1 MHIAIYGR
9 LIKKDAL
16 PYLQQMFDELYA
28 RNIEVLI
35 HESYY
40 PHLVNNIQ
48 FKKEPVLF
56 NEKNTALISK
66 IDYMFSVG
74 GDGTL
79 LDTITIVRDTNIPI
93 VGINIGRLGFLANVG
108 KDEIIHTIDALQRG
122 AVTHDA
128 RTLVHLDSNLP
139 DLFDGSPFALN
150 EFTIHKKDSSAMIV
164 IHTYING
171 EFLMSY
177 WADGLIVSTPTG
189 STGYSLSCGGPI
201 IFPSSENF
209 VITPVAPHN
218 LNIRPIIVSDNSVIS
233 FEIEGRSE
241 HFLVTLDSRYESV
254 DASVQLAVRK
264 ENFTIT
270 LIRPNEQHFLD
281 TLRNKL
287 SLGLDQRN

>member
-1 MHIAIYGR
+1 MQVGIYGR
-9 LIKKDAL
+9 LIKKEAL
-16 PYLQQMFDELYA
+16 PSVQQMFDVLYE
-28 RNIEVLI
+28 RKVQFYI
-35 HESYY
+35 HEAYY

-48 FKKEPVLF
+48 FKGEPALF
-56 NEKNTALISK
+56 NTDNHAVIEKL
-66 IDYMFSVG
+66 DYIFSVG

-79 LDTITIVRDTNIPI
+79 LDAVTLVRDTNIPI

-108 KDEIIHTIDALQRG
+108 KEEIVTTIDALDKG
-122 AVTHDA
+122 AFTRDV
-128 RTLVHLDSNLP
+128 RTLIHLDSNLP
-139 DLFDGSPFALN
+139 HLFGGDVFALN

-164 IHTYING
+164 IHTFING

-201 IFPSSENF
+201 VFPGSGNF

-218 LNIRPIIVSDNSVIS
+218 LNIRPIVVSDTSVIS

-241 HFLVTLDSRYESV
+241 HFLVTLDSRFETV
-254 DASVQLAVRK
+254 DASIQLAVRK
-264 ENFTIT
+264 EQFTVT
-270 LIRPNEQHFLD
+270 LIRPNEKNFLD